1 MSAAALTDAP
11 APSPGP
17 APLVAFRGLRRN
29 FGETIALADCSF
41 EIQPGE
47 IHALVGENGSGKST
61 LIKILSGI
69 LPESGGELIWD
80 GKPTRIADPRA
91 AQRHGIATV
100 FQETL
105 VLDLLSVRDNIVLG
119 LDGLFRRAQSA
130 ADETRLV
137 REALDT
143 IGMNALEPDM
153 PMAALSLA
161 QRQGVTIARALLRP
175 WRLLVLDESTSALD
189 VGARD
194 SLFAALR
201 GFRAD
206 GRSILFVSHR
216 MDEIL
221 DVADRSTVL
230 RSGRT
235 VATLSRADTTTD
247 GLLELMSTHEEAQAA
262 EGQAHAPSNRAIGA
276 TVIAAK
282 GVALLPGAATFD
294 LDVRAGEI
302 VGIAGL
308 EGHGQVAFVESVAGL
323 RRPAHGAIETDQG
336 VVGSFAG
343 AARAGI
349 AYLPRERKTQGIFAP
364 LSVLDNLTISALSR
378 FANFGILAETRRR
391 AEGMR
396 LIAQSHVATA
406 GLGTPISA
414 LSGGNQQKVFLGRL
428 LALHPRALVL
438 NDPMRGVDLGAK
450 QDIYKILEQFASDG
464 GAVMLLSTELAELC
478 LLCDRVAVFHNRA
491 LFAVIERKSLDV
503 QALIAAMFGQSGA
516 ARGAA

>member
-1 MSAAALTDAP
+1 QRADLARAARQLADRHAGDRDRHLRRHLGADQGRQSRLGAGCPYGFRLGDRLDRADPAARLGDSLGRAGGGLRDSRAPLRARALGLCLGRQSRRRRAGAYPVAPAVDRGVRDQRRALGGRRHPARRLQQRRQSPGRRRLSVHYAVRRGDRRHADHRRARRLCAHRGGLFHHHRADDAADRARPRRGGAAGQSRNPDHRAGRDLRPRAPCEDADMSAAALTDAP

-262 EGQAHAPSNRAIGA
+262 EGQAHAPSNRAI
-276 TVIAAK
+276 
-282 GVALLPGAATFD
+282 
-294 LDVRAGEI
+294 
-302 VGIAGL
+302 
-308 EGHGQVAFVESVAGL
+308 
-323 RRPAHGAIETDQG
+323 
-336 VVGSFAG
+336 
-343 AARAGI
+343 
-349 AYLPRERKTQGIFAP
+349 
-364 LSVLDNLTISALSR
+364 
-378 FANFGILAETRRR
+378 
-391 AEGMR
+391 
-396 LIAQSHVATA
+396 
-406 GLGTPISA
+406 
-414 LSGGNQQKVFLGRL
+414 
-428 LALHPRALVL
+428 
-438 NDPMRGVDLGAK
+438 
-450 QDIYKILEQFASDG
+450 
-464 GAVMLLSTELAELC
+464 
-478 LLCDRVAVFHNRA
+478 
-491 LFAVIERKSLDV
+491 
-503 QALIAAMFGQSGA
+503 
-516 ARGAA
+516 